1 MIKELLSD
9 EARDRDII
17 NTMIVNS
24 MRKSFDLSRRLKLE
38 EKLQNLKA

>member
-9 EARDRDII
+9 EARDRNII